1 MTTPKT
7 NKDNRDNLKHW
18 TTMESLK
25 KNSEKQPII
34 LVVDD
39 DDKILKLLQV
49 NLSIDGYQVVG
60 VSNGSS
66 ALESLGDI
74 KPDLVILD
82 VMMPGLD
89 GFQVLD
95 LIRQQSDVPVIIVTA
110 SWDMITNQEA
120 AGLKADNY
128 LKKPFNIS
136 ELTDRVKTKLQPE
149 IQQGLK

>member
-1 MTTPKT
+1 MTTIKANQNT
-7 NKDNRDNLKHW
+7 Q
-18 TTMESLK
+18 K
-25 KNSEKQPII
+25 KWHLSEAIEKNDTKQPII

-49 NLSIDGYQVVG
+49 NLSVDGYQVVS
-60 VSNGSS
+60 VDNGSS
-66 ALESLGDI
+66 ALESLGAL

-95 LIRQQSDVPVIIVTA
+95 RIRQQSDVPVIIVTA
-110 SWDMITNQEA
+110 SWDTVA
-120 AGLKADNY
+120 AHEIAGMKADNY

-136 ELTDRVKTKLQPE
+136 ELTDRVKTKLQPGE
-149 IQQGLK
+149 KQGLK

>member
-1 MTTPKT
+1 MTTT
-7 NKDNRDNLKHW
+7 ARVNKDAPYTIEPKNKG
-18 TTMESLK
+18 ESFD
-25 KNSEKQPII
+25 KNGEKQPII

-49 NLSIDGYQVVG
+49 NLSVDGYQVIS

-66 ALESLGDI
+66 ALESLSNVQ
-74 KPDLVILD
+74 PDLVILD

-89 GFQVLD
+89 GFQVFD
-95 LIRQQSDVPVIIVTA
+95 LIRQRSNVPVIIVTA
-110 SWDMITNQEA
+110 SWDTINNQEV

-136 ELTDRVKTKLQPE
+136 ELTDRVRTKLQPE
-149 IQQGLK
+149 I